1 MANEYRTDN
10 VASFSEPMSVRTNLV
25 GHENMMS
32 SFYGMFPYPWRPMFF
47 DTFSEPTFYETF
59 VRQETGRT
67 DAGPFADIWV
77 AGCGTNQ
84 ALITA
89 LRFPSATVLGTD
101 VSAESLAICAE
112 NAGKVGVTNLRLEQ
126 QGITHSTH
134 DREFDL
140 VICTGVVHHNPEP
153 ERCLRRLSA
162 ALRDNGVLELMVY
175 NRFHRVES
183 SAFQEALGIL
193 LPGDDPDHRD
203 RLASARALAGS
214 IQVESTMTQS
224 LRAMADSP
232 EPDWADV
239 WTNPCEKSYDVR
251 SLSRLAGECGL
262 LLEATK
268 VNAIDKANNM
278 FRWTLDLA
286 DAGLRDRFFDLPD
299 EARWQLVNLL
309 HLNRS
314 PMLWFYLRPDRNG
327 SGRVSDADRNRAFLD
342 SVLDRPVAVKQRYLL
357 GDNGDYTL
365 DPRATPVRKLPPQA
379 TVRDIWEKVDGTKT
393 GREILAETGRGMDF
407 NSVYEAR
414 VMLTTPEFPHVT
426 LVSPGHAEVN
436 GSARS

>member
-1 MANEYRTDN
+1 M
-10 VASFSEPMSVRTNLV
+10 
-25 GHENMMS
+25 GHENTVS

-47 DTFSEPTFYETF
+47 DTISDPAFHETF
-59 VRQETGRT
+59 VRQEVGRSDT
-67 DAGPFADIWV
+67 GPFADIWV

-89 LRFPSATVLGTD
+89 LRFPLARVLGTD

-126 QGITHSTH
+126 QGITHSGH

-153 ERCLRRLSA
+153 ERCLRRLAA
-162 ALRDNGVLELMVY
+162 ALRDDGVLELMVY

-193 LPGDDPDHRD
+193 LPGDDSDHRA

-214 IQVESTMTQS
+214 IRVESTLTQS

-251 SLSRLAGECGL
+251 TLSRLAGECGL
-262 LLEATK
+262 LLEAPK
-268 VNAIDKANNM
+268 VNAIDKANNL

-286 DAGLRDRFFDLPD
+286 DTGLRDRFCALPD

-327 SGRVSDADRNRAFLD
+327 AGRVSDVDRNRLFLD
-342 SVLDRPVAVKQRYLL
+342 SVLDRPTAVKRRYLL
-357 GDNGDYTL
+357 GDDGGYTL
-365 DPRATPVRKLPPQA
+365 DPRATPVRKLPAPA
-379 TVRDIWEKVDGTKT
+379 AVRDIWEQVDGTRT
-393 GREILAETGRGMDF
+393 GREIFAETGRGMDF

-426 LVSPGHAEVN
+426 LVPPAHAATN
-436 GSARS
+436 GWART

>member
-1 MANEYRTDN
+1 
-10 VASFSEPMSVRTNLV
+10 MSAQANLV
-25 GHENMMS
+25 GHENTMS
-32 SFYGMFPYPWRPMFF
+32 SFYGTFPYPWRPMFF
-47 DTFSEPTFYETF
+47 DTVSEPAFYDTF
-59 VRQETGRT
+59 VSQEIGRP

-89 LRFPSATVLGTD
+89 LRFPKATVLGTD
-101 VSAESLAICAE
+101 LSAESLAICAE
-112 NAGKVGVTNLRLEQ
+112 NAAKVGVTNLRLEQ
-126 QGITHSTH
+126 QGLTHATYE
-134 DREFDL
+134 REFDL

-153 ERCLRRLSA
+153 ARCLRRLSA

-193 LPGDDPDHRD
+193 LPGDSPDHRG

-214 IQVESTMTQS
+214 IRVESTMTQS
-224 LRAMADSP
+224 LRATADSP

-251 SLSRLAGECGL
+251 SLACLATECGL
-262 LLEATK
+262 LLETTK
-268 VNAIDKANNM
+268 ANGIDKANNL

-286 DAGLRDRFFDLPD
+286 DPGLRDRYRDLPD

-314 PMLWFYLRPDRNG
+314 PMLWFYLRPDRDG
-327 SGRVSDADRNRAFLD
+327 RGRVPDAERNRAFLD
-342 SVLDRPVAVKQRYLL
+342 SVLDRPTAVKRRYLL
-357 GDNGDYTL
+357 GEDGGYTL
-365 DPRATPVRKLPPQA
+365 DSHETPIRRLPAPA
-379 TVRDIWEKVDGTKT
+379 EVRDILAKVDGTRT
-393 GREILAETGRGMDF
+393 GREILAETGRGVDF

-426 LVSPGHAEVN
+426 QTPGVTDA
-436 GSARS
+436 

>member
-1 MANEYRTDN
+1 
-10 VASFSEPMSVRTNLV
+10 MSAQANLV
-25 GHENMMS
+25 GHENTMS
-32 SFYGMFPYPWRPMFF
+32 SFYGMFPFPWRPMFF
-47 DTFSEPTFYETF
+47 DTVSDPTFYETF
-59 VRQETGRT
+59 VRQEIGRP

-89 LRFPSATVLGTD
+89 LRFPKATVLGTD

-126 QGITHSTH
+126 QGITHSTR

-175 NRFHRVES
+175 NRFHRVEP

-193 LPGDDPDHRD
+193 LPAGDPDHRG
-203 RLASARALAGS
+203 RLASARILAGS
-214 IQVESTMTQS
+214 IRVESMLTKR
-224 LRAMADSP
+224 LRALADIP
-232 EPDWADV
+232 EADWADV
-239 WTNPCEKSYDVR
+239 WANPYERSYDVR

-268 VNAIDKANNM
+268 VNAIDKANDM

-286 DAGLRDRFFDLPD
+286 DPGLRDRFLDLPD

-342 SVLDRPVAVKQRYLL
+342 SVLDRPVAVKRRFLL
-357 GDNGDYTL
+357 GDNDDYTL
-365 DPRATPVRKLPPQA
+365 DSRETPVRKLPPPA
-379 TVRDIWEKVDGTKT
+379 TVRDIWEKVDGTRT
-393 GREILAETGRGMDF
+393 GREILAETGRGVDF

-426 LVSPGHAEVN
+426 LVSPAHAEAN

>member
-1 MANEYRTDN
+1 
-10 VASFSEPMSVRTNLV
+10 
-25 GHENMMS
+25 
-32 SFYGMFPYPWRPMFF
+32 MFPYPWRPMFF
-47 DTFSEPTFYETF
+47 ETVSDPAFHETF
-59 VRQETGRT
+59 VRQEIGRP

-89 LRFPSATVLGTD
+89 LRFPDATVLGTD

-112 NAGKVGVTNLRLEQ
+112 NAAKVGVTNLRLEQ
-126 QGITHSTH
+126 QGITHSRH

-140 VICTGVVHHNPEP
+140 VVCTGVVHHNPEP
-153 ERCLRRLSA
+153 ERCLRRLSD

-193 LPGDDPDHRD
+193 LPGDHPDHRG

-214 IQVESTMTQS
+214 IRVESTMTQS

-262 LLEATK
+262 LLEAPK
-268 VNAIDKANNM
+268 VNAIDKVNNL

-286 DAGLRDRFFDLPD
+286 GTGLRDRFFDLPD

-314 PMLWFYLRPDRNG
+314 PMLWFYLRPGRDG
-327 SGRVSDADRNRAFLD
+327 AGRVSDADRNRAFLD
-342 SVLDRPVAVKQRYLL
+342 SLLDRPAAVKQRYLL
-357 GDNGDYTL
+357 GADGEYTL
-365 DPRATPVRKLPPQA
+365 DSHATPVRRLPPPA
-379 TVRDIWEKVDGTKT
+379 AVRDIWAKADGTKT
-393 GREILAETGRGMDF
+393 GREILAETGRALDF
-407 NSVYEAR
+407 NSVHEAR

-426 LVSPGHAEVN
+426 MVSPAPAEASGETSWSRNATSTVKA
-436 GSARS
+436 GEAELS

>member
-1 MANEYRTDN
+1 
-10 VASFSEPMSVRTNLV
+10 MSVQANLV
-25 GHENMMS
+25 GHENTMS

-47 DTFSEPTFYETF
+47 DTISDPTFYETF
-59 VRQETGRT
+59 VRQETGRPG
-67 DAGPFADIWV
+67 AGPFADIWV

-89 LRFPSATVLGTD
+89 LRFPNATVLGTD

-112 NAGKVGVTNLRLEQ
+112 NAAKVGVTNLRLEQ

-134 DREFDL
+134 DRAFDL

-153 ERCLRRLSA
+153 ARCLRRLSA

-193 LPGDDPDHRD
+193 LPGHDPDHRG
-203 RLASARALAGS
+203 RLATARALAGS
-214 IQVESTMTQS
+214 IRVESTMTQS

-239 WTNPCEKSYDVR
+239 WTNPCERSYDVR

-262 LLEATK
+262 LLEAPK
-268 VNAIDKANNM
+268 VNAIDKANNL

-286 DAGLRDRFFDLPD
+286 DAGLRDRYAGLAD

-327 SGRVSDADRNRAFLD
+327 ARRVSDADRNRAFLD
-342 SVLDRPVAVKQRYLL
+342 SVLARPAAVKRRYLL
-357 GDNGDYTL
+357 GDDGDYTL
-365 DPRATPVRKLPPQA
+365 DPHETPVRKLPPPA
-379 TVRDIWEKVDGTKT
+379 AVRDLWAEVDGTRT
-393 GREILAETGRGMDF
+393 GRQLLAETGRGTDF

-414 VMLTTPEFPHVT
+414 VMLTIPEFPHVT
-426 LVSPGHAEVN
+426 MVSPTHAGVN
-436 GSARS
+436 AAARS